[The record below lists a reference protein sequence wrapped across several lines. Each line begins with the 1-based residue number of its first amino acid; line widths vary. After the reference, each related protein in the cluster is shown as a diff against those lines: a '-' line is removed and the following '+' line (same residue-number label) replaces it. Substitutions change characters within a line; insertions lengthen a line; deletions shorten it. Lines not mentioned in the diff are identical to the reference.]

1 MSYNFPPLPWLLAF
15 EATARAGTFTL
26 AAEELGLTPAAVSYQ
41 VRALEAQLGYPLF
54 IRKTR
59 ALELTRLG
67 QLYLPGVS
75 RAFADLANTTTG
87 VFGKSGPTLI
97 RIRCLQSFAL
107 LWLVPR
113 LPALYAR
120 LPGLQLQI
128 NTGSWSGA
136 MDAEQLDLDI
146 RYGDGRWTDGTVELL
161 NHPEIIPLCTPSMA
175 HEAMS
180 AQTLIREPLI
190 EISGV
195 ADTWD
200 SFFASQG
207 VEQSTP
213 PPILQ
218 VDQSVTAL
226 DLAAQGMGACLVSE
240 IFARPYLAD
249 GRLVAALPARPKSDQ
264 GLYMVF
270 NDTTGP
276 AQAENQALRRWL
288 QSEMSQ
294 LT

>member
-161 NHPEIIPLCTPSMA
+161 NHPEIIPLCTPSMV

-276 AQAENQALRRWL
+276 AQAENQAIRRWL

>member
-1 MSYNFPPLPWLLAF
+1 
-15 EATARAGTFTL
+15 
-26 AAEELGLTPAAVSYQ
+26 

-54 IRKTR
+54 VRKTR
-59 ALELTRLG
+59 ALELTRMG

-97 RIRCLQSFAL
+97 RLRCLQSFAL

-113 LPALYAR
+113 LPALYAQM
-120 LPGLQLQI
+120 PELQLQI

-146 RYGDGRWTDGTVELL
+146 RYGDGRWTDGTVEPLIK
-161 NHPEIIPLCTPSMA
+161 PDIIPLCAPSLM
-175 HEAMS
+175 EGSMS
-180 AQTLIREPLI
+180 AQTLARGPLI
-190 EISGV
+190 DISGV

-200 SFFASQG
+200 SFFAAQG
-207 VEQSTP
+207 VDHAP

-218 VDQSVTAL
+218 VDQSITAL
-226 DLAAQGMGACLVSE
+226 DLATQGMGYCLVSE
-240 IFARPYLAD
+240 IFAKPYLAD
-249 GRLVAALPARPKSDQ
+249 GRLVPALEARPHSDQ
-264 GLYMVF
+264 GLFLVF
-270 NDTTGP
+270 TDHTGP

-288 QSEMSQ
+288 CDEIAKS
-294 LT
+294 

>member
-41 VRALEAQLGYPLF
+41 VRALEAQLGYPLY

-113 LPALYAR
+113 LPALYAQ

-161 NHPEIIPLCTPSMA
+161 NHPEIIPLCAPTLA
-175 HEAMS
+175 YEAMS

-207 VEQSTP
+207 VAQSSP

-226 DLAAQGMGACLVSE
+226 DLAAQGMGICLVSE

-249 GRLVAALPARPKSDQ
+249 GRLVAALEARPKSDQ

-276 AQAENQALRRWL
+276 AQSENQALRRWL
-288 QSEMSQ
+288 QTEMAQ
-294 LT
+294 